1 MAAALDYAS
10 VMSQLSVIHAAK
22 ARGKHPLWQGIL
34 AGKFSRPQIAE
45 FLRQFSVVP
54 LYNHLYHGPLYVIC
68 PDAEWRSR
76 MAEVAYE
83 EATGRLFAGGV
94 PHYQLYLRLG
104 EAFGIGRTAMYE
116 VDFCAEAVAWRS
128 YYEAVC
134 QRSFIEG
141 VSATMLGGEA
151 QVPGI
156 AGRLS
161 TAFITKYGLTP
172 EQAAFHTVHE
182 EAIPITP
189 RPAASSWNSSRR
201 PMEEADSD
209 HAKAGREFLELFAQT
224 NADLALVVRTVREA
238 IDVCWLLY
246 DGIYH
251 RIEGIA

>member
-1 MAAALDYAS
+1 MRSVGGGAKGKAMAAALDYAS

-54 LYNHLYHGPLYVIC
+54 LYNHLYHGPLYVVC

-182 EAIPITP
+182 EA
-189 RPAASSWNSSRR
+189 
-201 PMEEADSD
+201 DSD

>member
-1 MAAALDYAS
+1 MAALDYAS
-10 VMSQLSVIHAAK
+10 TMSQLSAIHAAK

-34 AGKFSRPQIAE
+34 AGKFSRSQMAE

-104 EAFGIGRTAMYE
+104 EAFGIGRAAMYD
-116 VDFCAEAVAWRS
+116 VDFCAEAVAWRT

-134 QRSFIEG
+134 QRSFLEG

-161 TAFITKYGLTP
+161 TAFIEKYGLTA
-172 EQAAFHTVHE
+172 EQAAFHTVH
-182 EAIPITP
+182 
-189 RPAASSWNSSRR
+189 
-201 PMEEADSD
+201 EEADSD
-209 HAKAGREFLELFAQT
+209 HAKAGREFLELFAQS
-224 NADLALVVRTVREA
+224 NADLALVIRTVREA

-246 DGIYH
+246 DGIHH
-251 RIEGIA
+251 RIKDMA